1 MTRLRRVHGDS
12 LTWDG
17 AIETITATPQNLDL
31 NCSDSFKFKV
41 TCGLHVVEP
50 HAGTYLGGTGPKHI
64 SLGYQRGKP
73 VIMYK
78 TSRPLISFSL
88 LLHLKVFCEAMQRD
102 TIPF

>member
-31 NCSDSFKFKV
+31 SCSGSFKFKV
-41 TCGLHVVEP
+41 TCGLHGVEP
-50 HAGTYLGGTGPKHI
+50 YAGTYLGGTGPKHV
-64 SLGYQRGKP
+64 SLGYQQCKL

-78 TSRPLISFSL
+78 IFLATHELFFTATSKS
-88 LLHLKVFCEAMQRD
+88 
-102 TIPF
+102 IP